1 MHKLLHFAVVFVLV
15 ALGAKVLF
23 GTVLAKAIL
32 GGVVLA
38 IIAAIAL

>member
-1 MHKLLHFAVVFVLV
+1 MHKLLHFAVVLVLV

-23 GTVLAKAIL
+23 GVALGKAIL
-32 GGVVLA
+32 GAVFLA